1 MLKLAGS
8 ICIVLG
14 LAIGVAHAADSPCL
28 ATSGRMLDHLDHG
41 DYIAA
46 AADFNARMKAA
57 LGADRLA
64 RMWPAVAKQ
73 FGPRGVH
80 DQATLSQ
87 VNGYAVVIT
96 PLHYG
101 QHVIDARVVCEAD
114 GKVAGFFIKPH
125 H

>member
-1 MLKLAGS
+1 MLKFAVSMCIAAVAGT
-8 ICIVLG
+8 G
-14 LAIGVAHAADSPCL
+14 LAHAADTPCQ
-28 ATSGRMLDHLDHG
+28 ATSSSMLDHLDHG
-41 DYIAA
+41 DYTGAT
-46 AADFNARMKAA
+46 ADFNQRMKAA

-64 RMWPAVAKQ
+64 RMWPAVARQ
-73 FGPRGVH
+73 FGPRGAH

-114 GKVAGFFIKPH
+114 GKVAGFFIKPQD
-125 H
+125 